1 MIQIRKEHK
10 MRKNEEGQKKNNKPG
25 GYDYFPV
32 MKFGIIVKLNNWINS
47 LKQLY

>member
-1 MIQIRKEHK
+1 MFDKKGKKRTI
-10 MRKNEEGQKKNNKPG
+10 NPEGTR
-25 GYDYFPV
+25 YDYIPV